1 MCRGADAGGS
11 AELCNMQSPICNVSE
26 YVEELQRCI
35 GDVLEKCGV
44 QYAGSY
50 SDSALNMSI
59 ELQTTTSLCSV
70 STSALLDSGATGVFV
85 N

>member
-11 AELCNMQSPICNVSE
+11 VELCNMRSLIHNASE

-35 GDVLEKCGV
+35 RDVSEKCRV

-50 SDSALNMSI
+50 SDKNI
-59 ELQTTTSLCSV
+59 
-70 STSALLDSGATGVFV
+70 LLLPSHIKTLIR
-85 N
+85 